1 MHPPIWDFSMTN
13 VKSIDSKGT
22 CATRLA
28 LILNPIV
35 SIAQLMLGLICSPGA
50 IQEQCSQGCVCD
62 AKLNSSEALRCD
74 CSITKSHI

>member
-35 SIAQLMLGLICSPGA
+35 SIAQLIVLYAVQEPFRSSVVRLVSLI
-50 IQEQCSQGCVCD
+50 
-62 AKLNSSEALRCD
+62 LN
-74 CSITKSHI
+74 

>member
-13 VKSIDSKGT
+13 VKLIDSKGT

-35 SIAQLMLGLICSPGA
+35 SIAQLIVLYAVQEPFRSSVVRVVSLML
-50 IQEQCSQGCVCD
+50 
-62 AKLNSSEALRCD
+62 N
-74 CSITKSHI
+74 